1 MILSPGRPGSSIAL
15 GALSAILAA
24 LSIGACGGVVTE
36 GSGGGG
42 SGGGTGTTSSGDA
55 CTMAGGTCIALV
67 PDSCMNGM
75 WLDAAQYPCGTG
87 DGVGCCL
94 VPVCTP
100 GQDQTC
106 NAILSMSSFAGKCE
120 DNGTCTCLDGFTK
133 NAEGKCE

>member
-1 MILSPGRPGSSIAL
+1 M
-15 GALSAILAA
+15 
-24 LSIGACGGVVTE
+24 GACGGVVTQ

-42 SGGGTGTTSSGDA
+42 SGGGTSTETGSTSISSTSTSGDA
-55 CTMAGGTCIALV
+55 CTPAGGMCIALV

-75 WLDAAQYPCGTG
+75 WLDADQYPCGSG

-100 GQDQTC
+100 GQDQSC

-120 DNGTCTCLDGFTK
+120 DNGTCTCFAGFTK
-133 NAEGKCE
+133 NAEGKCG